1 MGKNELTLKKVT
13 KTNAIE
19 SGDKRKKMNSKNLPF
34 YLMTVPAFLLFLLFH
49 TFPALQGIFYSF
61 TNWDGLSLDYN
72 FVGLKNYLNLFKDG
86 NILNSYLFTF
96 KFAILSTIVVNV
108 LSLMIAMGLNA
119 KIKGKN
125 FFRAVYFLPNV
136 LGVLIVG
143 FIFNFIFSNVIP
155 QLGTK
160 LDIGF
165 LSLNILGSEK
175 YAWLGIVIVAVWQA
189 CAFNVILYLSGLQTV
204 PSELYEASSLDGA
217 NKWQEFWKITFPMIA
232 PFFTINMVLSMKN
245 FLMVF
250 DQVVALT
257 NGGPGRST
265 ESISLLI
272 FKSGFA
278 GGEFAYQSANSVIY
292 FIVIVIISVFQIK
305 VLQKREMDM

>member
-1 MGKNELTLKKVT
+1 MSKEDLALKNGSIPSARIKEKKKTMKLKNV
-13 KTNAIE
+13 
-19 SGDKRKKMNSKNLPF
+19 PF
-34 YLMTVPAFLLFLLFH
+34 YLMTVPALLLFAIFH
-49 TFPALQGIFYSF
+49 TFPAIQGIYYSF
-61 TNWDGLSLDYN
+61 TNWDGLSFTYD
-72 FVGLKNYLNLFKDG
+72 FVGFKNYFNLFKDF

-96 KFAILSTIVVNV
+96 KFAIISTTLVNV

-125 FFRAVYFLPNV
+125 FFRAAYFLPNV

-155 QLGTK
+155 QIGDK
-160 LDIGF
+160 LDLGF
-165 LSLNILGSEK
+165 LSTNILGSENT
-175 YAWLGIVIVAVWQA
+175 AWIGIVIVAVWQA

-204 PSELYEASSLDGA
+204 PTELYEASSLDGA

-232 PFFTINMVLSMKN
+232 PFFTINMVLSMKS

-257 NGGPGRST
+257 GGGPGRAT

-272 FKSGFA
+272 YKGGFQ

-292 FIVIVIISVFQIK
+292 FIVIVIVSVFQIK
-305 VLQKREMDM
+305 VLQRREMDM

>member
-1 MGKNELTLKKVT
+1 MKLKNV
-13 KTNAIE
+13 
-19 SGDKRKKMNSKNLPF
+19 PF
-34 YLMTVPAFLLFLLFH
+34 YLMTVPALLLFAIFH
-49 TFPALQGIFYSF
+49 TYPALQGIYYSF
-61 TNWDGLSLDYN
+61 TNWDGLSFTYD
-72 FVGLKNYLNLFKDG
+72 FVGIKNYLNLFKDL

-96 KFAILSTIVVNV
+96 KFAIISTILVNV
-108 LSLMIAMGLNA
+108 LSLLIAIGLNA

-125 FFRAVYFLPNV
+125 FFRATYFLPNV

-155 QLGTK
+155 NLGDK

-165 LSLNILGSEK
+165 LSFNILGSDK
-175 YAWLGIVIVAVWQA
+175 FAWLGIVIVAVWQA

-250 DQVVALT
+250 DQIVALT
-257 NGGPGRST
+257 GGGPGRAT

-272 FKSGFA
+272 YKGGFQ

-292 FIVIVIISVFQIK
+292 FIVIVVISVIQIK